1 MDQARV
7 GGAMFRFGQVEFDEV
22 RGRLRVA
29 GRAIEL
35 DRPCLSIL
43 AVLVRDAGK
52 DIGKDRLLEAGWPG
66 RIVHENS
73 LAKAV
78 SRLRRALGEDGEALE
93 TIHGHGYRLAAEV
106 RAVPAGDAKSAAPP
120 RKRRFPRPALLLTAV
135 VTLAGLTAAAM
146 EAFSSNDR
154 FHELWNELNGEPPDS
169 IGRIL
174 WVDDHPEN
182 IEVERR
188 YLEER
193 NVMVYQVGT
202 TAEAL
207 ALLAMYDYEAVISD
221 MGRTEGPLAGIR
233 LVQEM
238 RTRGDA
244 TPFVV
249 YTIVPSEAQRS
260 LVAESGGQAVAV
272 TSDELYD
279 AVLPL
284 MED

>member
-1 MDQARV
+1 
-7 GGAMFRFGQVEFDEV
+7 MFRFGQVEFDEV

-43 AVLVRDAGK
+43 AVLVREAGK
-52 DIGKDRLLEAGWPG
+52 DIDKDRLLEAGWPG

-93 TIHGHGYRLAAEV
+93 TVHGRGYRLAAEV
-106 RAVPAGDAKSAAPP
+106 RAAPADDTESIVPSRRG
-120 RKRRFPRPALLLTAV
+120 RFPRPALLLAAA
-135 VTLAGLTAAAM
+135 VTLAGLTAVGLG
-146 EAFSSNDR
+146 AFSSDDR
-154 FHELWNELNGEPPDS
+154 LHELWNELNGEPPDS

-182 IEVERR
+182 VQAERR
-188 YLEER
+188 YFEQR
-193 NVMVYQVGT
+193 NVTVYQVDT

-221 MGRTEGPLAGIR
+221 MGRTEGPLAGIK

-260 LVAESGGQAVAV
+260 LVAEAGGQAVAV

-284 MED
+284 VEN